1 MTASENATK
10 LLDYY
15 LDLEGD
21 PEFAVLL
28 EGPWGSGKSHF
39 VAKYF
44 RDRHARMKKVNAE
57 AKDPLIHVTLFG
69 VRDLSD
75 ITTQMFEKAHPVLGG
90 TAMKIAHNALSS
102 VAGFLGASL
111 DAKENAALL
120 QSVTLN
126 LKGRILVFDDLERSP
141 LPLVDVMG
149 FINRFVEQDMLKV
162 IVIANEG
169 DIPEDQKEEYKRR
182 KEKLIGKTVKVETD
196 AGEVL
201 DIFAK
206 RLKMPEVH
214 KALAANREP
223 LLATFA
229 ASEKPNYRSLR
240 AALLDFE
247 RIVDQVDTR
256 LRANDDAM
264 GKLLLNMVALGL
276 EFRSNTI
283 DDAGLRRLNEDL
295 ILRVMFGTSLKAPS
309 KEQERASMLQE
320 RYDLVAFGD
329 PIIRYDHL
337 ADIFTSGMV
346 DVTEANRHIA
356 QHPTIVGHRQVP
368 AWRLMWGWYDLGMAD
383 YADARKRFLDDL
395 NGRKI
400 THPGQILH
408 VAGTSIRLRKYDDDL
423 LEGVDAEAYFT
434 AYLADLEQHGT
445 LEPAPDLFG
454 FNGGSYAGLVYN
466 ENETTEF
473 RALET
478 LVKAAASRALD
489 NAMKAHAAE
498 LLNNLRA
505 DPGAVDVLHEWGL
518 SKGNFGGI
526 AILNHIPEKEFAD
539 VALIDGKLNDRL
551 LSAIRERHRQG
562 YGAALDA
569 EVPWLTKLRDELGA
583 LATSLA
589 PPHRNY
595 VERRLDQW
603 FKDLQEGIAASSRAG

>member
-1 MTASENATK
+1 MTASESATK

-15 LDLEGD
+15 LELEGD

-28 EGPWGSGKSHF
+28 EGPWGSGKSYF

-44 RDRHARMKKVNAE
+44 RDRYARMKKVDAK

-90 TAMKIAHNALSS
+90 KAVKIANNALSG
-102 VAGFLGASL
+102 VAGLFGASL
-111 DAKENAALL
+111 DAKENATLL

-126 LKGRILVFDDLERSP
+126 LKDRILVFDDLERSP

-149 FINRFVEQDMLKV
+149 FINRFVERDMLKV

-182 KEKLIGKTVKVETD
+182 KEKLIGKTVRVETD

-214 KALAANREP
+214 EALAANREP

-247 RIVDQVDTR
+247 RIVGQVDER

-264 GKLLLNMVALGL
+264 RKLLLNMVALGL

-283 DDAGLRRLNEDL
+283 DDAGLRRLSEDFV
-295 ILRVMFGTSLKAPS
+295 LRGMFGTSSKAPS

-337 ADIFTSGMV
+337 ADIFTSGTV
-346 DVTEANRHIA
+346 DVAEANRHIA
-356 QHPTIVGHRQVP
+356 QHPAVVGHRQVP

-408 VAGTSIRLRKYDDDL
+408 VAGTSIRLSKYNEDL
-423 LEGVDAEAYFT
+423 LGGQDAEAYFA
-434 AYLADLEQHGT
+434 AYLADLEQYGT
-445 LEPAPDLFG
+445 LKPAPDLFG
-454 FNGGSYAGLVYN
+454 FNGGSYAGLGYN
-466 ENETTEF
+466 ENETPEF
-473 RALET
+473 RAVEA
-478 LVKAAASRALD
+478 LVKAAASCALD
-489 NAMKAHAAE
+489 NAMKAHATE
-498 LLNNLRA
+498 LLKNLRA
-505 DPGAVDVLHEWGL
+505 DPGAVDVLHEWDL

-526 AILNHIPEKEFAD
+526 AILNHIPEKDFAD

-551 LSAIRERHRQG
+551 LSAIKERHQQG
-562 YGAALDA
+562 YGAALNA
-569 EVPWLTKLRDELGA
+569 EVPWLAKLRGELGA
-583 LATSLA
+583 RATSLP
-589 PPHRNY
+589 PPHRAY
-595 VERRLDQW
+595 VELRLDQW
-603 FKDLQEGIAASSRAG
+603 FNDLQNRIAVVRANQ